1 MYQGET
7 ITTTIIGFP
16 VPVSEI
22 KSLYIVFKNK
32 FRVLLEKTLDDC
44 TILEDGV
51 QFRLSQAESLLIG
64 LLLGLRKMVPDSR
77 AVRLPLYARRQ

>member
-44 TILEDGV
+44 TILEDGRAILLR
-51 QFRLSQAESLLIG
+51 RL
-64 LLLGLRKMVPDSR
+64 RHMK
-77 AVRLPLYARRQ
+77 ARR